1 MTWWVNI
8 SKNACL
14 HFPFTKLTVLK
25 MVVTVKHVHA
35 YPKTNMHTLKQIWYY
50 LHHYKKYQQT
60 STWTSPQ
67 TMHAAFGGCHLQ
79 KKHSCFAIFRNA
91 WNNNYRN
98 SLEKKY
104 AIMPKVTGPQIHSL
118 FIHSNMQQPQVII
131 KHRVGIYYFKYCVT
145 YLGNHSCHASVTRMT
160 TLMQHHLQWHL
171 THKHKDLGMAWTQLV
186 LIWAHG

>member
-50 LHHYKKYQQT
+50 LHHYKKYQQAHGPPPKQCMLPLVVAIYRKNIHVLLYLET
-60 STWTSPQ
+60 HGITTTETPWKKKMQS
-67 TMHAAFGGCHLQ
+67 CQ
-79 KKHSCFAIFRNA
+79 K
-91 WNNNYRN
+91 
-98 SLEKKY
+98 SLDHKY
-104 AIMPKVTGPQIHSL
+104 
-118 FIHSNMQQPQVII
+118 IHSNMQQPQVII